1 MNGLRGHAAG
11 VCEYCASAALDRVLL
26 VGPSTSPFGGRRSG
40 GRVNEHILDL
50 LRRRLCPDS
59 RLVRFQIPEIRWYQ
73 SRNVRR
79 SD

>member
-1 MNGLRGHAAG
+1 MGLPLSEG
-11 VCEYCASAALDRVLL
+11 SVLQL
-26 VGPSTSPFGGRRSG
+26 NPDTSVSHRDGEIPYIVWRTHLGGRDNG
-40 GRVNEHILDL
+40 DILDL
-50 LRRRLCPDS
+50 VRRRLCPDS